1 MKRRIKLLYT
11 IALIV
16 FLFGITGVFIFSN
29 YGLFLKIGLTG
40 LLTILCTSTI
50 LSLLKNE
57 NKRLWY
63 VRYGI
68 VFSLIGF
75 SFFIIGFIKTQIL
88 HDFWNFALAS
98 LLIGVGCTVYSS
110 LKFTTQNMEGFLPK
124 LSTFFA
130 LFSIFLL
137 AFLVGSKLESNLLL
151 KVSLITLSITTISA
165 IVILARRANS

>member
-1 MKRRIKLLYT
+1 MKSRIKLIYT
-11 IALIV
+11 IAIIA
-16 FLFGITGVFIFSN
+16 FLFGISGMLIFSN

-50 LSLLKNE
+50 TSLLKNE

-75 SFFIIGFIKTQIL
+75 SFFTIGFIKAEIL

-98 LLIGVGCTVYSS
+98 ILIGVACTIYSS
-110 LKFTTQNMEGFLPK
+110 LKFTTRNMEGFLPK
-124 LSTFFA
+124 ICTFFA

-137 AFLVGSKLESNLLL
+137 AFLVGSKLESNVLLTTA
-151 KVSLITLSITTISA
+151 LISLSITTISTV
-165 IVILARRANS
+165 VILARKANN

>member
-1 MKRRIKLLYT
+1 MKRRIKLIYT
-11 IALIV
+11 IAITV
-16 FLFGITGVFIFSN
+16 FLLGITGVFIFSN
-29 YGLFLKIGLTG
+29 YGLFLKIALTG

-50 LSLLKNE
+50 ASLLKNE
-57 NKRLWY
+57 NLRLWY

-75 SFFIIGFIKTQIL
+75 SFFVIGFIKTQVL

-110 LKFTTQNMEGFLPK
+110 LKFTTKNMEGFLPK
-124 LSTFFA
+124 MSAFFA